1 MSDNNLRLQVILNAV
16 DKLTRPFRAAQA
28 SSKELAGAIQNT
40 RNSLK
45 ELNKQAGR
53 IDEFRKTRS
62 QLAITANN
70 LNAAREEAAKLATQF
85 AATNRPTA
93 AQAKL
98 FSQAKTRVQELQQTY
113 NGLLV
118 AVQRQRQALKES
130 GIDTRQL
137 SSAQRELKK
146 NAEETR
152 QALEGQQKA
161 LKRLGEQQARMNAA
175 REQYSRRLEV
185 RDRIAGA
192 GATTTAAGL
201 AMGAPVMAA
210 VKSYTSMEDAMKGV
224 TKQVNGLRDDNG
236 NRTARFYEMQD
247 AIKAASEQLPMENGA
262 VDFAALVEG
271 GARMNVANPDDSWED
286 QKRDLLAFAS
296 TAAKAA
302 TAFELPADELS
313 ESLGKIA
320 QLYKIP
326 TRNIEQLGDALNY
339 LDDNAMSKGADIIDV
354 MQRLGGVADRLDY
367 RKAAALGSTFL
378 TLGAAPEVAASAA
391 NAMVRELSIATMQSK
406 SFFEGMNLLK
416 LNPEVIEKQ
425 MTKDAMGTIQR
436 VLEKVNA
443 LPQDKRLSAMTM
455 LFGKEFGDDAAKLA
469 NNLPEL
475 QRQLKLTAGN
485 DALGSMQKESDIN
498 KDSLSAQW
506 LLVKTGAQNTFSS
519 LGETLRQP
527 LMDILYTV
535 KSVTGALRRWVEANP
550 ELTGTLMKVA
560 AVVAAVTVGLGTLAV
575 ALAAVLGP
583 LAVIRLGFSVLGIKT
598 LPSVT
603 AAVTR
608 TSSALSWLAG
618 APLALLRRGLA
629 SSGNAAGLLTA
640 PLSSLRRTASLTGN
654 VLKTVAGAPVALF
667 RSGLSGLRA
676 VAVMF
681 LNPLAALRGGLTAA
695 GSVLRVLASGPL
707 AMLRVVLYAVS
718 GLLGALLSPIGLVV
732 TALAGVA
739 LVVWKY
745 WQPITAFLG
754 GVVEGFK
761 AAAGPV
767 SAAFEPLKPVFQ
779 WIGDKVQAL
788 WGWFTD
794 LLTPVKSTS
803 AELQSAAAMGRRFGE
818 ALAEGLNMVMHPL
831 DSLKSGVSWL
841 LEKLGIVSK
850 EAAKAKLPE
859 SVTRQQPATV
869 NTDGKVMMPS
879 GGFPSWGYGFAGMYD
894 SGGYIP
900 RGQFGIVG
908 ENGPE
913 IVNGPANVTSRR
925 NTAALA
931 AVVAGMMG
939 GADAYAGSS
948 PSLEALKGVMDKNGP
963 VSNETL
969 KAKLP
974 ENVTHLQTVITDS
987 RVISSPGDY
996 PSPRYVYA
1004 GMYNNGDYIPH
1015 GQFGIVG
1022 ENGSE
1027 IVNGPANVTSRRN
1040 TAALAAVVAGMMGVA
1055 AAPAELPPLHPLA
1068 LPAKGGEAMVS
1079 RAATVP
1085 LVQRIEAPT
1094 QIIIQTQPG
1103 QSAQD
1108 IAREVARQLDERER
1122 RLKAKAR
1129 SNYSDQGGYDA

>member
-113 NGLLV
+113 NGLLG

-224 TKQVNGLRDDNG
+224 AKQVNGLRDDNG

-296 TAAKAA
+296 TAANAA

-535 KSVTGALRRWVEANP
+535 KSITGALRRWVEANP

-608 TSSALSWLAG
+608 TRSALSWLAG
-618 APLALLRRGLA
+618 WR
-629 SSGNAAGLLTA
+629 S
-640 PLSSLRRTASLTGN
+640 TG
-654 VLKTVAGAPVALF
+654 
-667 RSGLSGLRA
+667 
-676 VAVMF
+676 
-681 LNPLAALRGGLTAA
+681 TAA
-695 GSVLRVLASGPL
+695 TRVCFIGQRSRFTYCA
-707 AMLRVVLYAVS
+707 VV
-718 GLLGALLSPIGLVV
+718 
-732 TALAGVA
+732 
-739 LVVWKY
+739 
-745 WQPITAFLG
+745 
-754 GVVEGFK
+754 
-761 AAAGPV
+761 
-767 SAAFEPLKPVFQ
+767 VF
-779 WIGDKVQAL
+779 A
-788 WGWFTD
+788 
-794 LLTPVKSTS
+794 P
-803 AELQSAAAMGRRFGE
+803 
-818 ALAEGLNMVMHPL
+818 H
-831 DSLKSGVSWL
+831 
-841 LEKLGIVSK
+841 GI
-850 EAAKAKLPE
+850 
-859 SVTRQQPATV
+859 
-869 NTDGKVMMPS
+869 TDGKCPENCSRCAGCTFAVWIIRFTCCCCDVYESSVGTARWTGRRRHGAASTGIWSTGDAARCPVCRIWSVRCSAQSDRSCGYCTGGRGAGCLEILATHHRISWWRGGRIQS
-879 GGFPSWGYGFAGMYD
+879 GG
-894 SGGYIP
+894 
-900 RGQFGIVG
+900 R
-908 ENGPE
+908 
-913 IVNGPANVTSRR
+913 SRQCSVR
-925 NTAALA
+925 TA
-931 AVVAGMMG
+931 
-939 GADAYAGSS
+939 
-948 PSLEALKGVMDKNGP
+948 
-963 VSNETL
+963 
-969 KAKLP
+969 
-974 ENVTHLQTVITDS
+974 
-987 RVISSPGDY
+987 
-996 PSPRYVYA
+996 
-1004 GMYNNGDYIPH
+1004 
-1015 GQFGIVG
+1015 
-1022 ENGSE
+1022 
-1027 IVNGPANVTSRRN
+1027 
-1040 TAALAAVVAGMMGVA
+1040 
-1055 AAPAELPPLHPLA
+1055 
-1068 LPAKGGEAMVS
+1068 
-1079 RAATVP
+1079 
-1085 LVQRIEAPT
+1085 
-1094 QIIIQTQPG
+1094 
-1103 QSAQD
+1103 
-1108 IAREVARQLDERER
+1108 
-1122 RLKAKAR
+1122 
-1129 SNYSDQGGYDA
+1129 